1 MTPPRFPL
9 GPSETLAVAYAV
21 AILRALADAS
31 GNHERAAEA
40 LGMSKRTM
48 DDHIARLGM
57 TELQRAIWPRSGRQP
72 KKGDQRG

>member
-9 GPSETLAVAYAV
+9 GPDAAHAMAYAV
-21 AILRALADAS
+21 AILQALSDAR

-57 TELQRAIWPRSGRQP
+57 TDLQRAIWPRSGRQP
-72 KKGDQRG
+72 KKGDQPG